1 MLTKHCLTLPFLHHS
16 DKMRHL
22 MMDRRDLLEV
32 FRGRLAESMARG
44 GLTQAELARRVGLD
58 RSTLAQF
65 LASGNKRLPRA
76 DTLAALAL
84 DQQVS
89 VDWLL
94 GLAQEGALG
103 AALLPQ
109 PIEIEKGGHVPADA
123 RLQRWLAEAGAGGYK
138 VRYVPTTL
146 PDLLKTDEIIRYE
159 FRDEAPA
166 VPRSRIAVASGQ
178 LATQRRPE
186 SDLEV
191 CSSRQAIESFARGE
205 GIWRELDIDS
215 RRRQMAH
222 MIELATE
229 LYPTFRWFLY
239 DGLHRYAAPMT
250 IFGPRRAALYIGDLY
265 LVLNSTE
272 HIRAL
277 AARFDDLIRAAVV
290 QPSDVVKWLEG
301 LARELGPRKRTGRKP
316 SRDDA

>member
-1 MLTKHCLTLPFLHHS
+1 
-16 DKMRHL
+16 
-22 MMDRRDLLEV
+22 MMDRRDLLQL
-32 FRGRLAESMARG
+32 FRSRLAESMARA
-44 GLTQAELARRVGLD
+44 GLTQAALARRAGLD

-65 LASGNKRLPRA
+65 LAAGNKRLPRA

-84 DQQVS
+84 DRQVS

-94 GLAQEGALG
+94 GLAQESALG

-109 PIEIEKGGHVPADA
+109 PIEIEKGGHLPADA
-123 RLQRWLAEAGAGGYK
+123 RLDRWFAEAAGYK

-146 PDLLKTDEIIRYE
+146 PDLLKTDAVIRYE
-159 FRDEAPA
+159 FRDAAPA
-166 VPRSRIAVASGQ
+166 VPRSRIAVASEQ
-178 LATQRRPE
+178 LETQRRPE

-191 CSSRQAIESFARGE
+191 CSPRQGIESFVRGE
-205 GIWRELDIDS
+205 GIWRDLDPAH
-215 RRRQMAH
+215 RRDQLAH
-222 MIELATE
+222 MIALVTE

-239 DGLHRYAAPMT
+239 DGLRRYAAPMT
-250 IFGPRRAALYIGDLY
+250 IFGPKRAALYVGDMY

-290 QPSDVVKWLEG
+290 QPSDVVKWLGG
-301 LARELGPRKRTGRKP
+301 LSRELAPRRRVRTKNGMVHGRSQERRP
-316 SRDDA
+316 